1 MLDILLDKDGD
12 IKIGDDG
19 DIILTESIR
28 QAVVVRLRWIL
39 NEWRL
44 GPDFG
49 FPWFEHVFVKKP
61 NMEQIKTDIRQQIMS
76 VDGVTRATVDNVEFD
91 EKNRSVVFRYT
102 VTVGEETFTEEVE
115 IDG

>member
-1 MLDILLDKDGD
+1 MFDVLLENDGD
-12 IKIGDDG
+12 LKVSENG
-19 DIILTESIR
+19 DIILTDSVR

-61 NMEQIKTDIRQQIMS
+61 NMELIKSDIRQQIMS
-76 VDGVTRATVDNVEFD
+76 VDGVTKAAGNAVQFD
-91 EKNRSVVFRYT
+91 ERYRNAVFRYT

-115 IDG
+115 ING